1 MVERKRL
8 GPRLRTRKPNRLC
21 TRETNSVVHADAGVL
36 KMLMTVMVVMVMM
49 MMMMMHSRTVG
60 TMCLSVSNAHQW
72 SGIDPALLRVSALLL
87 SPRGLCSDVLGF
99 QLCCVFMSVVLH
111 FCYIKR
117 DG

>member
-36 KMLMTVMVVMVMM
+36 KMLMTVMVV

-99 QLCCVFMSVVLH
+99 QLCCVLMSVVLH
-111 FCYIKR
+111 FCYI
-117 DG
+117 